1 MALTI
6 LAGMGCPN
14 DTRSNTKL
22 PYHPPSGDARNVAR
36 KTFKGKLNSAVPKFA
51 ATRKTCSSAFQ
62 IRPLSLSRIHGHN
75 LLMRPQ
81 RPGDRWILLIA
92 VFKLIKSILLVAA
105 GIGALRLLHRDV
117 ADVVERWIDV
127 FRVDPDNR
135 FIHSVLVKILTVND
149 RSLKEISSGT
159 FAYAALFLTEGTGLL
174 LRKRWAQYFTI
185 IVTGSFLPLEVYELM
200 LHASV
205 AKLLVI
211 LLNVAIIG
219 YLVVRLR
226 RENKD
231 EVLRLPDM

>member
-1 MALTI
+1 MLF
-6 LAGMGCPN
+6 
-14 DTRSNTKL
+14 RSIDPTL
-22 PYHPPSGDARNVAR
+22 H
-36 KTFKGKLNSAVPKFA
+36 
-51 ATRKTCSSAFQ
+51 
-62 IRPLSLSRIHGHN
+62 H
-75 LLMRPQ
+75 
-81 RPGDRWILLIA
+81 

-127 FRVDPDNR
+127 LRVDPDNR
-135 FIHSVLVKILTVND
+135 FIHSVLVRVLTVND
-149 RSLKEISSGT
+149 RSLKEISAGT

-185 IVTGSFLPLEVYELM
+185 IVTTSFLPVEVYEFAR
-200 LHASV
+200 HASV

>member
-1 MALTI
+1 M
-6 LAGMGCPN
+6 
-14 DTRSNTKL
+14 
-22 PYHPPSGDARNVAR
+22 
-36 KTFKGKLNSAVPKFA
+36 
-51 ATRKTCSSAFQ
+51 
-62 IRPLSLSRIHGHN
+62 
-75 LLMRPQ
+75 MRPQ
-81 RPGDRWILLIA
+81 PPGDRWLLLIA

-127 FRVDPDNR
+127 LRVDPDNR
-135 FIHSVLVKILTVND
+135 FIHSVLVKVLTVND
-149 RSLKEISSGT
+149 RSLKEISAGT

-231 EVLRLPDM
+231 KVLRLLDM

>member
-1 MALTI
+1 
-6 LAGMGCPN
+6 
-14 DTRSNTKL
+14 
-22 PYHPPSGDARNVAR
+22 
-36 KTFKGKLNSAVPKFA
+36 
-51 ATRKTCSSAFQ
+51 
-62 IRPLSLSRIHGHN
+62 
-75 LLMRPQ
+75 MRPQ

-135 FIHSVLVKILTVND
+135 FIHSVLVKVLTVND
-149 RSLKEISSGT
+149 RSLKEISAGT

>member
-1 MALTI
+1 M
-6 LAGMGCPN
+6 
-14 DTRSNTKL
+14 
-22 PYHPPSGDARNVAR
+22 
-36 KTFKGKLNSAVPKFA
+36 
-51 ATRKTCSSAFQ
+51 
-62 IRPLSLSRIHGHN
+62 
-75 LLMRPQ
+75 
-81 RPGDRWILLIA
+81 
-92 VFKLIKSILLVAA
+92 VAA

-127 FRVDPDNR
+127 LRVDPDNR
-135 FIHSVLVKILTVND
+135 FIHSVLVKVLTVND
-149 RSLKEISSGT
+149 RSLKEISAGT

-231 EVLRLPDM
+231 KVLRLLDM

>member
-1 MALTI
+1 
-6 LAGMGCPN
+6 
-14 DTRSNTKL
+14 
-22 PYHPPSGDARNVAR
+22 
-36 KTFKGKLNSAVPKFA
+36 
-51 ATRKTCSSAFQ
+51 
-62 IRPLSLSRIHGHN
+62 
-75 LLMRPQ
+75 MRPQ

-149 RSLKEISSGT
+149 RSLKEISAGT

-231 EVLRLPDM
+231 KVLRLLDM

>member
-1 MALTI
+1 
-6 LAGMGCPN
+6 
-14 DTRSNTKL
+14 
-22 PYHPPSGDARNVAR
+22 
-36 KTFKGKLNSAVPKFA
+36 
-51 ATRKTCSSAFQ
+51 
-62 IRPLSLSRIHGHN
+62 
-75 LLMRPQ
+75 MRPQ
-81 RPGDRWILLIA
+81 PPGDRWLLLIA
-92 VFKLIKSILLVAA
+92 VFKLIKSILLVAV

-117 ADVVERWIDV
+117 ADLVERWIDV
-127 FRVDPDNR
+127 LRVDPDNR
-135 FIHSVLVKILTVND
+135 LVHSVLVKVLTVND
-149 RSLKEISSGT
+149 RSLKEFSVGT

-211 LLNVAIIG
+211 LLNIAIIG

-231 EVLRLPDM
+231 KVLRLSDM

>member
-1 MALTI
+1 M
-6 LAGMGCPN
+6 
-14 DTRSNTKL
+14 
-22 PYHPPSGDARNVAR
+22 
-36 KTFKGKLNSAVPKFA
+36 
-51 ATRKTCSSAFQ
+51 
-62 IRPLSLSRIHGHN
+62 
-75 LLMRPQ
+75 MRPQ
-81 RPGDRWILLIA
+81 PPGDRWLLLIA
-92 VFKLIKSILLVAA
+92 VFKLIKGILLVAA

-127 FRVDPDNR
+127 LRVDPDNR
-135 FIHSVLVKILTVND
+135 FIHSVLVKVLTVND
-149 RSLKEISSGT
+149 RSLKEISAGT

-231 EVLRLPDM
+231 KVLRLLDM

>member
-1 MALTI
+1 
-6 LAGMGCPN
+6 
-14 DTRSNTKL
+14 
-22 PYHPPSGDARNVAR
+22 
-36 KTFKGKLNSAVPKFA
+36 
-51 ATRKTCSSAFQ
+51 
-62 IRPLSLSRIHGHN
+62 
-75 LLMRPQ
+75 MRPQ
-81 RPGDRWILLIA
+81 PPGDRWLLLIA

-127 FRVDPDNR
+127 LRVDPDNR
-135 FIHSVLVKILTVND
+135 LVHSVLVKVLTVND
-149 RSLKEISSGT
+149 RSLKEISAGT

-185 IVTGSFLPLEVYELM
+185 IVTTSFLPVEVYEFAR
-200 LHASV
+200 HASV

-231 EVLRLPDM
+231 KVLRLPNM

>member
-1 MALTI
+1 
-6 LAGMGCPN
+6 
-14 DTRSNTKL
+14 
-22 PYHPPSGDARNVAR
+22 
-36 KTFKGKLNSAVPKFA
+36 
-51 ATRKTCSSAFQ
+51 
-62 IRPLSLSRIHGHN
+62 
-75 LLMRPQ
+75 MRPQ

-135 FIHSVLVKILTVND
+135 FIHSVLVKVLTVND
-149 RSLKEISSGT
+149 RSLKEISAGT

-231 EVLRLPDM
+231 KVLRLPNM